1 MCVLIGGTGR
11 LRQTSAL
18 PQAAL
23 SHLYTLPLKGICR
36 EDTYEYFKEIR
47 DQALR
52 GQACPQIRPAHN
64 LRAVNYGCRSWGD
77 LFVF

>member
-1 MCVLIGGTGR
+1 
-11 LRQTSAL
+11 
-18 PQAAL
+18 
-23 SHLYTLPLKGICR
+23 LKDIWR

-64 LRAVNYGCRSWGD
+64 LRAVNYGCQSWEIYLYYKMMAFD
-77 LFVF
+77 FILSKI